1 MSPGLAI
8 GCRLGAAP
16 QGLTLAEIGR
26 AVGRNG
32 LDAGVVTA
40 IALLDGNS
48 TPSCSTRV
56 EFVDDAGRAHEIA
69 LGMVERAG
77 GGHFF
82 PHPVT
87 GQPVDDPAERIRVRL
102 RLVEGTEMPSTFS
115 GAFDSLS
122 Q

>member
-1 MSPGLAI
+1 MSSGPAI
-8 GCRLGAAP
+8 GCRLGTTP

-26 AVGRNG
+26 AVGRSG
-32 LDAGVVTA
+32 FDAGVVTA

-48 TPSCSTRV
+48 TPSCTARV

-69 LGMVERAG
+69 LGVIERAG

-87 GQPVDDPAERIRVRL
+87 GAPVDDPAERIRVRL
-102 RLVEGTEMPSTFS
+102 KVAEGTEIPSTFS